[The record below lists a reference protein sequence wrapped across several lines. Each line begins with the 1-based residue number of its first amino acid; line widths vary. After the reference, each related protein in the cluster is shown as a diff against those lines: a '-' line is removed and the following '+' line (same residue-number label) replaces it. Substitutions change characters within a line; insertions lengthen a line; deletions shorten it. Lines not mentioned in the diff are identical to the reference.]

1 MSASDV
7 FPNFAAL
14 FAAVLQRV
22 IDGQEPCRECRSA
35 TAVRIH
41 PWYYSGKSDSRD
53 PAHTHRALCA
63 GCSANAE
70 HAQQRFAARAAL
82 VAEWQAEVRT
92 SLAARRSPSTKAR

>member
-14 FAAVLQRV
+14 FAALLHRV

-35 TAVRIH
+35 PAVRIH

-63 GCSANAE
+63 GCSTNAE
-70 HAQQRFAARAAL
+70 RAQHRFAARRAL
-82 VAEWQAEVRT
+82 VERAQAEVRT
-92 SLAARRSPSTKAR
+92 SLAALRSPSTKTR